1 MFSVV
6 IPYYKKRQ
14 YIERCIEAVLSQT
27 FQNFE
32 IIVVDDGSQDDI
44 AELISNKYANKI
56 TLIQQSNQGVS
67 AARNAGIA
75 KAKNE
80 YIAFLDAD
88 DYWSENYL
96 ALAASV
102 IAKEGNI
109 KMVGCYYTRNKE
121 VVVGTAA
128 TLDYHLIENYFEKQ
142 VFKNTLFTSSS
153 SIIHRSFFENNPG
166 FNPTIKR
173 GEDLD
178 VWFRTVASGGKI
190 AYINNPLVYY
200 SDEDIHQA
208 TNKSFN
214 FNYSIV
220 FIMADDYLRPNVP
233 QELQRFAPIFVR
245 KRIFPY
251 FFDAINHEQA
261 KTTLNKVG
269 YGNVF
274 SRLLYQ
280 LPIAL
285 VPKII
290 GFKYIQYYSKYLIK

>member
-208 TNKSFN
+208 TNKN
-214 FNYSIV
+214 FDFKYSILSL
-220 FIMADDYLRPNVP
+220 MADDYLNPNVP

-245 KRIFPY
+245 KKIFPY

-261 KTTLNKVG
+261 KSTLYKLG
-269 YGNVF
+269 YGNFF
-274 SRLLYQ
+274 SRIIYN
-280 LPIAL
+280 LPFCL
-285 VPKII
+285 GEKISNSKWI
-290 GFKYIQYYSKYLIK
+290 KYYTKYLIK